1 MRRPVRDGERGAPRA
16 RSGASSP
23 GALSARPALRV
34 AALAGV
40 TTVFSAYSAAAAP
53 QSAAS
58 ASSAAV
64 ALSPPISAAAA
75 ALSPPISAPA
85 PTGKIDA
92 AVAAFS
98 QWAASIGGHGG
109 AAVTDVATGRVLAA
123 ADEHRA
129 LNPASNTKVLTAAA
143 VLDKMGPDFRF
154 TTALFGHIED
164 RRVAPLVIRGNG
176 DPSLSTEDLWELA
189 SALHQ
194 LGVRKVDGILVD
206 QSYFDDEYVPPAFA
220 SQPNEWAPFRAPVS
234 AVSLERN
241 SVTLNVVP
249 GKAGSAATVWFD
261 PPGFVDVRGSVA
273 TRAAPAGD
281 GVRLTMSPNGVRL
294 AADVAGF
301 VGEGPPRLRFG
312 KRVDDPRRF
321 AGFVLADILRTMQI
335 DVKGDVGLGGASI
348 HSRITYIESE
358 PLAVLVRELGK
369 NSDNFYAET
378 LLKTLGAF
386 SHAPPAR
393 TRDGADAVAAWL
405 KDIGAL
411 DPGFRMT
418 NGSGLYDANRV
429 SPWTLATVLRH
440 AYWSPRVGA
449 DFVAQLAV
457 GGVDGTLHAR
467 FRDRAD
473 DRTVR
478 AKTGTLDQVVA
489 LSGYVLG
496 PPGKSPVAFSFI
508 ADGVA
513 GKHAEARDRIDKCV
527 EAIAATL
534 WGR

>member
-1 MRRPVRDGERGAPRA
+1 MYLGF
-16 RSGASSP
+16 SGTNASSVSGSRSSGITTGGP
-23 GALSARPALRV
+23 LLMGSICLA
-34 AALAGV
+34 AALLA
-40 TTVFSAYSAAAAP
+40 ACPAAAEPERPSAAAP
-53 QSAAS
+53 AS
-58 ASSAAV
+58 VS
-64 ALSPPISAAAA
+64 
-75 ALSPPISAPA
+75 PA
-85 PTGKIDA
+85 PTPPAPSSKIA
-92 AVAAFS
+92 NAVAGFS
-98 QWAASIGGHGG
+98 QWARSVGGHAG
-109 AAVTDVATGRVLAA
+109 AAVMDVANGAVLAA
-123 ADEHRA
+123 EDEHRA
-129 LNPASNTKVLTAAA
+129 VNPASNTKVLTAAA
-143 VLDKMGPDFRF
+143 VLDKMGPDYRF
-154 TTALFGHIED
+154 TTALLGHVED
-164 RRVAPLVIRGNG
+164 HRVAPLVIRGNG
-176 DPSLSTEDLWELA
+176 DPSLETEDLWQLA
-189 SALHQ
+189 SALRQ

-206 QSYFDDEYVPPAFA
+206 QSYFDEDYLPPAYA

-261 PPGFVDVRGSVA
+261 PPGFVDVRGSVM
-273 TRAAPAGD
+273 TRAAAGD
-281 GVRLTMSPNGVRL
+281 GVRLTMSPSGVRL

-321 AGFVLADILRTMQI
+321 AGFVLAEILRAMQI
-335 DVKGDVGLGGASI
+335 EVKGDVGLGGASI
-348 HSRITYIESE
+348 HSRITYVESQ

-386 SHAPPAR
+386 SHAPPAK
-393 TRDGADAVAAWL
+393 TRDGADAVTAWL

-411 DPGFRMT
+411 EPGFRMT
-418 NGSGLYDANRV
+418 NGSGLFDANRV

-440 AYWSPRVGA
+440 AYFSTRVGA

-489 LSGYVLG
+489 LSGYVLA
-496 PPGKSPVAFSFI
+496 PPGKAPVAFSFI

-513 GKHAEARDRIDKCV
+513 GKHADARDHIDKCV

>member
-1 MRRPVRDGERGAPRA
+1 MARWWPCAAERTSTIERRRACAPAAFVRLTRTLA
-16 RSGASSP
+16 ASACLTVALCGVRPAAAEADHPNAAAP
-23 GALSARPALRV
+23 GANKITSAV
-34 AALAGV
+34 AAL
-40 TTVFSAYSAAAAP
+40 
-53 QSAAS
+53 
-58 ASSAAV
+58 
-64 ALSPPISAAAA
+64 
-75 ALSPPISAPA
+75 
-85 PTGKIDA
+85 
-92 AVAAFS
+92 S
-98 QWAASIGGHGG
+98 QWAHGVGGHAG
-109 AAVTDVATGRVLAA
+109 AAVIDVASNAVLAA
-123 ADEHRA
+123 EDEHRA
-129 LNPASNTKVLTAAA
+129 VNPASNTKVLTAAA

-154 TTALFGHIED
+154 TTALLGHMEEHRI
-164 RRVAPLVIRGNG
+164 APLVIRGNG
-176 DPSLSTEDLWELA
+176 DPSLQTEDLWQLA
-189 SALHQ
+189 SALRQ

-206 QSYFDDEYVPPAFA
+206 QSYFDDEYVPPAYS

-241 SVTLNVVP
+241 AVTLNVVP
-249 GKAGSAATVWFD
+249 GKAGSPATVWFD
-261 PPGFVDVRGSVA
+261 PPGFVDVRGSIS

-294 AADVAGF
+294 AADVGGF
-301 VGEGPPRLRFG
+301 IGEGPPRLRFG

-321 AGFVLADILRTMQI
+321 AGFVLADILRAMQI
-335 DVKGDVGLGGASI
+335 QVQGDVGLGGASI
-348 HSRITYIESE
+348 HSRITYVESE

-378 LLKTLGAF
+378 LLKDLGAF
-386 SHAPPAR
+386 THAPPAT

-405 KDIGAL
+405 KEIGAL
-411 DPGFRMT
+411 DAGFRMT
-418 NGSGLYDANRV
+418 NGSGLFDANRV

-440 AYWSPRVGA
+440 AYFSTRVGA

-513 GKHAEARDRIDKCV
+513 GKHGEARDRIDSCV
-527 EAIAATL
+527 EAIASTL